1 MKQKNTLSETYTLM
15 NGINIPKI
23 GLGTWFI
30 PDDEAAAAV
39 CKAVEIGYR
48 HIDTAQAYENERGIG
63 KGVRDCGISRQELF
77 ITTKLAAELKTYEE
91 AAQAITGSLEKMGL
105 DYIDLMLIHSPQ
117 PWTDFRGGDYA
128 AGNREAWRALE
139 DAYKAGKIRAIG
151 ISNFQEHDIENILS
165 SCTIKPMVNQLL
177 AHIGNTPANLIEYCR
192 ENGILVEAYSPVAHG
207 EILKSEEVRAIA
219 EKYQVTVPQLCIR
232 YDLQLGTLPLPKT
245 ANPAHMRENAKVDFE
260 IYKTAERL
268 WRVQFISCVQRKIK
282 YSRREKMNRPYI
294 FCHMMTSLDG
304 KIMGSYMNTKE
315 GENAGNVFYNIS
327 FGENPYYKH
336 QGWLSGRVTTDDNFT
351 FYEKPALDENAP
363 VVPEGDFV
371 ANGNAGMYYVS
382 VDPAGKLGWK
392 SGKLTYVDT
401 HAHVIE
407 VLTGKASNSYKAFL
421 RKLGISYIVAGVE
434 TLDYEMTMEKLKKL
448 FGIETLMLGGGG
460 VLNWSFIQAGM
471 CDEVSVV
478 IAPVADGSSK
488 TPALFNAKDEWASD
502 TPVAF
507 ELQSAEIKDGGSVWL
522 RYLVKR

>member
-1 MKQKNTLSETYTLM
+1 
-15 NGINIPKI
+15 
-23 GLGTWFI
+23 
-30 PDDEAAAAV
+30 
-39 CKAVEIGYR
+39 
-48 HIDTAQAYENERGIG
+48 
-63 KGVRDCGISRQELF
+63 
-77 ITTKLAAELKTYEE
+77 
-91 AAQAITGSLEKMGL
+91 
-105 DYIDLMLIHSPQ
+105 
-117 PWTDFRGGDYA
+117 
-128 AGNREAWRALE
+128 
-139 DAYKAGKIRAIG
+139 
-151 ISNFQEHDIENILS
+151 
-165 SCTIKPMVNQLL
+165 
-177 AHIGNTPANLIEYCR
+177 
-192 ENGILVEAYSPVAHG
+192 
-207 EILKSEEVRAIA
+207 
-219 EKYQVTVPQLCIR
+219 
-232 YDLQLGTLPLPKT
+232 
-245 ANPAHMRENAKVDFE
+245 
-260 IYKTAERL
+260 
-268 WRVQFISCVQRKIK
+268 
-282 YSRREKMNRPYI
+282 MNRPYI

-382 VDPAGKLGWK
+382 VD
-392 SGKLTYVDT
+392 T

-421 RKLGISYIVAGVE
+421 RKLGISYIVAGAE
-434 TLDYEMTMEKLKKL
+434 TLDYEMAMEKLKKL
-448 FGIETLMLGGGG
+448 FSIETLMLGGGG

-488 TPALFNAKDEWASD
+488 TPALFNAKGEWASD

-507 ELQSAEIKDGGSVWL
+507 ELQNAEIKDGGSVWL